1 MLTPEEIEWITKKLD
16 KIERKQ
22 TEMAN
27 TLKHI
32 NEKVHRLSEIEHGVG
47 KLRIEQM
54 IDSCYI
60 KHIDEILSREF
71 PDERTRKEEKE
82 EA

>member
-1 MLTPEEIEWITKKLD
+1 MLTPEEIEWISKRLD

-32 NEKVHRLSEIEHGVG
+32 NEKVHRLSEIEHGVS
-47 KLRIEQM
+47 KLRIEQT
-54 IDSCYI
+54 INSLYI
-60 KHIDEILSREF
+60 KHTNEVLSREF